1 MINNTN
7 FVLVAISP
15 TGVLINRSQY
25 KIGRFNVVSMSNTN
39 ASEDNT
45 ESPSTYGE
53 TAYKGYRKKE
63 NEKDN
68 NSSKEKYEKEG
79 NDDRLD

>member
-1 MINNTN
+1 
-7 FVLVAISP
+7 
-15 TGVLINRSQY
+15 
-25 KIGRFNVVSMSNTN
+25 MSNTN
-39 ASEDNT
+39 ASKDNT